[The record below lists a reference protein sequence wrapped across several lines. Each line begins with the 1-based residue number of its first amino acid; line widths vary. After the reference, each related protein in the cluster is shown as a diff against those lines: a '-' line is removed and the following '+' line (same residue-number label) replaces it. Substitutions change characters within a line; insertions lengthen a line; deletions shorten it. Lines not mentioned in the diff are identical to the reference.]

1 MLWKILLERKWVW
14 IPAAI
19 LLVLNVLAFVG
30 YRYLFAEQFSL
41 EALRRDRLEK
51 EWDAASAT
59 NAGLKRTLAAW
70 QGATDGIAVFYDR
83 LGTRPD
89 KLTPMI
95 QEIEGLARKA
105 GVLPHQLTFAYN
117 DHPTGELEEVRLV
130 FPFES
135 DYSGVRNLLHLLEVA
150 PSFVITESVSL
161 GTSGE
166 LQDRIRLQFGL
177 KTYFR
182 MEARP

>member
-1 MLWKILLERKWVW
+1 MLGKILLERKWFW

-19 LLVLNVLAFVG
+19 LLGFNLLAFVG
-30 YRYLFAEQFSL
+30 YRYLFAEKFSL
-41 EALRRDRLEK
+41 EGLKRDRLEK
-51 EWDAASAT
+51 EWDAASAA

-70 QGATDGIAVFYDR
+70 QGATDGVATFYDR

-89 KLTPMI
+89 KLTLMI

-105 GVLPHQLTFAYN
+105 GVLPHQLTFGYGN
-117 DHPTGELEEVRLV
+117 LPKGELAEVRLV

-135 DYSGVRNLLHLLEVA
+135 DYSGVRNLLHLLEVT

-161 GTSGE
+161 AASGE
-166 LQDRIRLQFGL
+166 LQDKIRLQFGL

-182 MEARP
+182 KEARP